1 MFFGF
6 AFSWGVCSQH
16 DQCITACGVFLDF
29 ALQDVKTVGYLE
41 NIKSENPLGFIAFFH
56 IEDML
61 IHKIISELILLWKS
75 WYSQLLCP
83 KSAVIRSW
91 KKKSYFILQS
101 IGCDDYLGSDKVID
115 KCGIC
120 GGDNTACKVVS
131 GVFKHTLT
139 NLGYHKIV
147 EIPEGATKINITEMS
162 KSNNYLGK
170 LHLSEWRMV
179 CVLVQWGGGCA
190 RKGPL
195 SSVKS
200 MSRRREER
208 K

>member
-1 MFFGF
+1 
-6 AFSWGVCSQH
+6 
-16 DQCITACGVFLDF
+16 
-29 ALQDVKTVGYLE
+29 
-41 NIKSENPLGFIAFFH
+41 
-56 IEDML
+56 ML
-61 IHKIISELILLWKS
+61 CL
-75 WYSQLLCP
+75 
-83 KSAVIRSW
+83 KSAVVRSW
-91 KKKSYFILQS
+91 KNKSYFILQS

-170 LHLSEWRMV
+170 LYLSEQNIL
-179 CVLVQWGGGCA
+179 CELVQLGGG
-190 RKGPL
+190 L
-195 SSVKS
+195 
-200 MSRRREER
+200 
-208 K
+208 

>member
-1 MFFGF
+1 
-6 AFSWGVCSQH
+6 
-16 DQCITACGVFLDF
+16 
-29 ALQDVKTVGYLE
+29 
-41 NIKSENPLGFIAFFH
+41 
-56 IEDML
+56 ML
-61 IHKIISELILLWKS
+61 C
-75 WYSQLLCP
+75 Q
-83 KSAVIRSW
+83 KSAVVRSW

-170 LHLSEWRMV
+170 LHLRMKNALCASATGWRLCLERPSEQCEINV
-179 CVLVQWGGGCA
+179 
-190 RKGPL
+190 RKKRG
-195 SSVKS
+195 
-200 MSRRREER
+200 R
-208 K
+208 KVNH